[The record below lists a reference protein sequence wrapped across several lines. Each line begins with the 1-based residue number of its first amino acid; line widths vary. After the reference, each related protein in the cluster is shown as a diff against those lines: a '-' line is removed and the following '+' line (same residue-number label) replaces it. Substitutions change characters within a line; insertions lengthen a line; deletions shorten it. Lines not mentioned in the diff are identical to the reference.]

1 MPLPNINN
9 NNLQEFLNNDLIIEE
24 TIKQIIKDFAIFGI
38 TLNFPE
44 KSENIYSNLHIQLT
58 KQITV
63 LAQNNFSKLLSV
75 LYQIDISEKDIEKT
89 TKELTN
95 YNEVEVI
102 AHQII
107 VRELK
112 KVITRKYFKIN
123 NNTNENN

>member
-1 MPLPNINN
+1 MPLPNIQN
-9 NNLQEFLNNDLIIEE
+9 NNLQEFLNNDIIIEE
-24 TIKQIIKDFAIFGI
+24 TIKQIIKDFAIFRI